1 MRKTSL
7 ALAISAL
14 LSALPIASVQ
24 ASESCTPLTGKEAGL
39 DTGRSSAARCL
50 PGINPLQDQQ
60 WHLLNSGQNAF
71 SSRGGV
77 AGNDLNLWWAHRTG
91 VQGQGINVAVVDDG
105 LAIAHPDLA
114 DNVRPG
120 SKNVVTGSSD
130 PTPTDPDSAHGTSVS
145 GLIGA
150 VDNSIGTLGWP
161 PCPAAGVQP
170 AG

>member
-39 DTGRSSAARCL
+39 DTSSSAARCL

-77 AGNDLNLWWAHRTG
+77 AGNDLNSGGHTVPACRVRASTWPWWMTAWPSPTRTWPTMC
-91 VQGQGINVAVVDDG
+91 A
-105 LAIAHPDLA
+105 LA
-114 DNVRPG
+114 RRM
-120 SKNVVTGSSD
+120 
-130 PTPTDPDSAHGTSVS
+130 
-145 GLIGA
+145 
-150 VDNSIGTLGWP
+150 W
-161 PCPAAGVQP
+161 
-170 AG
+170 